1 MARSG
6 SRLALVLWIAFAA
19 LLATGSARA
28 GPSSNDSQAVRHVI
42 LAQFQAFADDN
53 AEAAWQ
59 TATPSVRQ
67 QVGHPGHFLALVRGT
82 YPMLYRPAS
91 IGFLQVDLKGRR
103 ASQLLR
109 VVDTEGQAWR
119 VLFTL
124 ERQGDGSWRIGGC
137 TVAEATGQP
146 A

>member
-1 MARSG
+1 M
-6 SRLALVLWIAFAA
+6 
-19 LLATGSARA
+19 
-28 GPSSNDSQAVRHVI
+28 
-42 LAQFQAFADDN
+42 
-53 AEAAWQ
+53 
-59 TATPSVRQ
+59 RQ
-67 QVGHPGHFLALVRGT
+67 QAGHPGHFLALVRGN

-109 VVDTEGQAWR
+109 VVDTEGQAWH

-137 TVAEATGQP
+137 TVAEAPGQP